1 VKKTLEQELKEVR
14 ALAEPGGQLAIDRLL
29 MLARASDEF
38 HCTALNCIEM
48 LLEAPSNEEFRQFAR
63 DFCTGE
69 KNDVIH
75 SGDRNFGLGLKLPE
89 GELVLQA
96 NGPNG

>member
-14 ALAEPGGQLAIDRLL
+14 ALAEPGGQLALDRLL

-48 LLEAPSNEEFRQFAR
+48 LLEAPSNEEFRQFAPLAAESR
-63 DFCTGE
+63 E
-69 KNDVIH
+69 LISH
-75 SGDRNFGLGLKLPE
+75 SLGRP
-89 GELVLQA
+89 VQA
-96 NGPNG
+96 P

>member
-14 ALAEPGGQLAIDRLL
+14 ALAEPGGQLALDRLL

-48 LLEAPSNEEFRQFAR
+48 LLEAP
-63 DFCTGE
+63 
-69 KNDVIH
+69 
-75 SGDRNFGLGLKLPE
+75 
-89 GELVLQA
+89 
-96 NGPNG
+96 

>member
-14 ALAEPGGQLAIDRLL
+14 ALAEPGGQLALDRLL

-38 HCTALNCIEM
+38 HSTALNCIEM

-63 DFCTGE
+63 KLAAE
-69 KNDVIH
+69 SRELISH
-75 SGDRNFGLGLKLPE
+75 SLSRP
-89 GELVLQA
+89 VQA
-96 NGPNG
+96 P

>member
-14 ALAEPGGQLAIDRLL
+14 ALAEPGGQLALDRLL
-29 MLARASDEF
+29 MLARASHEF

-63 DFCTGE
+63 KLAAE
-69 KNDVIH
+69 SRELISH
-75 SGDRNFGLGLKLPE
+75 SLGRP
-89 GELVLQA
+89 VQA
-96 NGPNG
+96 P